1 MKRHKPADEPAIFS
15 KSGIPWLIV
24 LAGLCAA
31 PAAHAAS
38 GAAPPEAASVAQ
50 PGPDKS
56 VALVESHVLRGKAA
70 WDGRDGVAALKAF
83 DEALALDP
91 HHVPAREGR
100 LIALARMT
108 SPADALAEAVQ
119 FPEIGAGVLQYLH
132 EEEAALA
139 IRWSENVYHAKA
151 SDHFPDADRA
161 IALAQENL
169 RRYPGSL
176 RSRFDL
182 VRALNN
188 RQRSADAIAAY
199 EALQRDGLTMPAY
212 VHEAAGSAYFAS
224 RQAALSAQ
232 AYRTALA
239 ADPQSLEANVGLFY
253 ALSDQN
259 EFAAAQI
266 HIDAYAAQPKK
277 PVAQF
282 LATTAAIEER
292 AFENRLEIAQSNF
305 LALQAEAPHSTELHV
320 ALGRVYFW
328 RGWPRRAK
336 EELEL
341 AMQRAPDD
349 SRANNALIEVDM
361 ALGDYRAAS
370 SRLAQAQAATPDD
383 HDAANLVRAEAV
395 RNMHALSVSV
405 SGTRSN
411 DNLGSGDGQIV
422 ESRLYAKP
430 LGYQT
435 RPFVHAYYEHATI
448 NEITADYQ
456 RLGVGLEHVIA
467 GVGTVEAEVQQE
479 FYLNNDSSLVL
490 GGTFDLNDQWQ
501 FMARA
506 DSNAIEVPLR
516 ARYDEIS
523 GSIAELGLAYRA
535 NERIAASVNAG
546 ELQMSDNN
554 LRQTMSL
561 TAMTKVVQGPVYNAT
576 LGVELSVSRNSLENT
591 AYFNPKSDHTEQI
604 SYTSEWLNYQRYDR
618 SFKQTLVLSIGRY
631 TEEGFATGAISS
643 VSYQHDVQASDVVNL
658 SYGVGYVSRLYSGV
672 ESFGPE
678 ANLSFTWKF

>member
-1 MKRHKPADEPAIFS
+1 
-15 KSGIPWLIV
+15 
-24 LAGLCAA
+24 
-31 PAAHAAS
+31 
-38 GAAPPEAASVAQ
+38 
-50 PGPDKS
+50 
-56 VALVESHVLRGKAA
+56 
-70 WDGRDGVAALKAF
+70 
-83 DEALALDP
+83 
-91 HHVPAREGR
+91 
-100 LIALARMT
+100 
-108 SPADALAEAVQ
+108 
-119 FPEIGAGVLQYLH
+119 
-132 EEEAALA
+132 
-139 IRWSENVYHAKA
+139 
-151 SDHFPDADRA
+151 
-161 IALAQENL
+161 
-169 RRYPGSL
+169 
-176 RSRFDL
+176 
-182 VRALNN
+182 
-188 RQRSADAIAAY
+188 
-199 EALQRDGLTMPAY
+199 
-212 VHEAAGSAYFAS
+212 
-224 RQAALSAQ
+224 
-232 AYRTALA
+232 
-239 ADPQSLEANVGLFY
+239 
-253 ALSDQN
+253 
-259 EFAAAQI
+259 
-266 HIDAYAAQPKK
+266 
-277 PVAQF
+277 
-282 LATTAAIEER
+282 
-292 AFENRLEIAQSNF
+292 
-305 LALQAEAPHSTELHV
+305 
-320 ALGRVYFW
+320 
-328 RGWPRRAK
+328 
-336 EELEL
+336 
-341 AMQRAPDD
+341 
-349 SRANNALIEVDM
+349 
-361 ALGDYRAAS
+361 
-370 SRLAQAQAATPDD
+370 
-383 HDAANLVRAEAV
+383 
-395 RNMHALSVSV
+395 
-405 SGTRSN
+405 
-411 DNLGSGDGQIV
+411 
-422 ESRLYAKP
+422 
-430 LGYQT
+430 
-435 RPFVHAYYEHATI
+435 VHAYYEHATI
-448 NEITADYQ
+448 DEITADYQ